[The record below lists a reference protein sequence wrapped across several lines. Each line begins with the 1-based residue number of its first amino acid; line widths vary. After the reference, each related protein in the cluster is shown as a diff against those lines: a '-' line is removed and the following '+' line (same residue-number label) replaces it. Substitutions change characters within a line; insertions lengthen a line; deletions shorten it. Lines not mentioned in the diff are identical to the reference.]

1 MSSSSQL
8 TVGKVVASEKI
19 NLPTY
24 NTVNDLPTSGEAEGT
39 IAYVLLEGRIYVFS
53 QTETTTDLAWRKVPS
68 TGNEWQLVI

>member
-24 NTVNDLPTSGEAEGT
+24 NTFSDLPTSGEEEGT

-53 QTETTTDLAWRKVPS
+53 QTEATTDLAWRKVPS
-68 TGNEWQLVI
+68 TGNNWELVV